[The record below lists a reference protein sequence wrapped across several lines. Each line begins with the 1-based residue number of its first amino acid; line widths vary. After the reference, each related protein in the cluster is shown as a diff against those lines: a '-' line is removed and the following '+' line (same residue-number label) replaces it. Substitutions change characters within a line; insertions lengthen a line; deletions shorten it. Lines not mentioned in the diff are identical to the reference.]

1 MNRDEFIKELKNIHI
16 NLNDETLE
24 KLDNYKDILLEYNLH
39 TNLTAIKEENMVYL
53 KHFYDSLTIYK
64 YIDEGNLLDIG
75 TGAGFPGM
83 VLAIVKPNLK
93 VTLLDSNN
101 KKTKFLEYLKKE
113 LNINNVEIVHERAED
128 YIKNNREKFDYITSR
143 AMASLRILCEL
154 SIPGLKIGGKF
165 IAMKGNLDSELKEA
179 IDTIN
184 ILNSKIEVDDKFN
197 LPIECSNRENLI
209 IKKISSNDEI
219 YPRNYDRIIKK
230 PLVKKQ

>member
-1 MNRDEFIKELKNIHI
+1 MNRDEFIKELKNINI

-165 IAMKGNLDSELKEA
+165 IAMKGNLDSELEEA

-184 ILNSKIEVDDKFN
+184 ILNSKIEIDDKFN
-197 LPIECSNRENLI
+197 LPIEFSNRENLI